1 MGYII
6 FTVVIL
12 VATVGVA
19 AFLRGPL
26 RILAVGSGLVFW
38 IILTLFSSY
47 VIVENGEVGVEKHFG
62 RTVPSA
68 YGPDLHFIAPWAKM
82 TTYVALRREFPITGA
97 VITADNNPLTVNV
110 AFATI
115 LNPALAWRMQV
126 TAGEQYFETLVK
138 TAAQTAVR
146 DGIAGFPWSKAA
158 TSDRGEVQLAIQK
171 NFERIVIEQLEAAGM
186 TKEEA
191 RNALSFSPV
200 QLRAATPDAKV
211 LNAVAERSAALEDL
225 ERQKTLTQIAEQ
237 EAKRRKNEGQGV
249 TNLFNELPKGFT
261 SAEIA
266 EVLGALATKTRA
278 DAMLKAVE
286 NNHVTS
292 IIFNGDVGS
301 GVAAAIP
308 PAMGATKAPNPGA
321 SN

>member
-6 FTVVIL
+6 FSVIIL

-19 AFLRGPL
+19 AFLRGAL
-26 RILAVGSGLVFW
+26 RALAVGSGLIVW
-38 IILTLFSSY
+38 TILTVLSSY
-47 VIVENGEVGVEKHFG
+47 VIVDNGHVGVEKRFG

-68 YGPDLHFIAPWAKM
+68 YGPDLHFIAPWAEM
-82 TTYVALRREFPITGA
+82 TKYVALRREFPINGA
-97 VITADNNPLTVNV
+97 VITADNNPLSVNV

-126 TAGEQYFETLVK
+126 TVGEQYFETLVK

-146 DGIAGFPWSKAA
+146 DGIAGFPWAKAA
-158 TSDRGEVQLAIQK
+158 TSDRGEVQLAIQN
-171 NFERIVIEQLEAAGM
+171 NFERIVVEQLEAAGM

-191 RNALSFSPV
+191 RNALSFSPA

-225 ERQKTLTQIAEQ
+225 ERQKTLTQIAEEQ
-237 EAKRRKNEGQGV
+237 AKRLTNEGHGV
-249 TNLFNELPKGFT
+249 TNLFNQLPKGFT

-292 IIFNGDVGS
+292 IIFNGDVAS
-301 GVAAAIP
+301 GVSAPIP
-308 PAMGATKAPNPGA
+308 PTAGAASAPKPVA